1 MSRNKEREVVLLTGA
16 SGGIGTVTAELLL
29 SKGYKVYGTTRNLN
43 STPKTPYNQLQLE
56 VTDEDSVK
64 ECVLEVM
71 NKEGKIDILINNAG
85 YALCGALKD
94 TSIEQMKENFETN
107 FFGVHRMIQE
117 ITPIMIKQK
126 RGRIINVGSFGG
138 RLGLPFQGAYDSV
151 KAALAIY
158 TDALKIELLRDNI
171 KVSLIEPGD
180 TQTDF
185 NAGRKYSEGFEND
198 PDAQRAVKIMHKA
211 EQKGTKPEKVAKTI
225 LRAVKAKRPKPRYT
239 RGFDTKFFGTLMRL
253 MPHTIYILIAR
264 LYYGVPKRR
273 KEENNKKRMQ

>member
-43 STPKTPYNQLQLE
+43 NAPKTPYNQLQLE

-94 TSIEQMKENFETN
+94 LSIDLLRDNFEIN
-107 FFGVHRMIQE
+107 LFGVHRMVREVI
-117 ITPIMIKQK
+117 PIMLKQNK
-126 RGRIINVGSFGG
+126 GKIINVGSFGG
-138 RLGLPFQGAYDSV
+138 RLGIPFQGGYSSV
-151 KAALAIY
+151 KAALAVY
-158 TDALKIELLRDNI
+158 TDALKIELMRDNI

-185 NAGRKYSEGFEND
+185 NAGRKYTEGFEND
-198 PDAQRAVKIMHKA
+198 PDAQRAVEIMRKA

-239 RGFDTKFFGTLMRL
+239 RGPDTKFFGTLIRL
-253 MPHTIYILIAR
+253 MPYTIHSLIAR

-273 KEENNKKRMQ
+273 KEGK

>member
-1 MSRNKEREVVLLTGA
+1 MSRNKEKKVVLLTGA
-16 SGGIGTVTAELLL
+16 SGGIGTVTAALLL

-43 STPKTPYNQLQLE
+43 SVPKTPYNQLQLD
-56 VTDEDSVK
+56 VTEEDSVK

-71 NKEGKIDILINNAG
+71 NKEGRIDILINNAG

-94 TSIEQMKENFETN
+94 QSIDLLRDNFETN
-107 FFGVHRMIQE
+107 FFGVHRMVRE
-117 ITPIMIKQK
+117 VVPIMIKQNK
-126 RGRIINVGSFGG
+126 GKIINVGSFGG
-138 RLGLPFQGAYDSV
+138 RLGLPFQGSYCSV

-171 KVSLIEPGD
+171 KVSLVEPGD

-239 RGFDTKFFGTLMRL
+239 RGFDTKFFGTLQRL
-253 MPHTIYILIAR
+253 MPYTIHSLLAR
-264 LYYGVPKRR
+264 LYYSVPKRR
-273 KEENNKKRMQ
+273 KEGK

>member
-1 MSRNKEREVVLLTGA
+1 MNSKKKSEEVVLLTGA

-94 TSIEQMKENFETN
+94 LSIDLLRDNFETN
-107 FFGVHRMIQE
+107 FFGVHRMVRE
-117 ITPIMIKQK
+117 VVPIMIKQNK
-126 RGRIINVGSFGG
+126 GKIINVGSFAG
-138 RLGLPFQGAYDSV
+138 RLGIPFQGPYSAS
-151 KAALAIY
+151 KAALALY
-158 TDALKIELLRDNI
+158 TDVLKIELLRDNI

-180 TQTDF
+180 TRTDM
-185 NAGRKYSEGFEND
+185 NSLRKFAKDYEND
-198 PDAQRAVKIMHKA
+198 LDAQRAVQIMHKA
-211 EQKGTKPEKVAKTI
+211 EQKGTNPKKVAKII
-225 LRAVKAKRPKPRYT
+225 LRVTKSKRPKPRYT
-239 RGFDTKFFGTLMRL
+239 TGADTVLFSFLMRL
-253 MPHTIYILIAR
+253 FPYTIHSLAVR
-264 LYYGVPKRR
+264 LYYRVPKRR
-273 KEENNKKRMQ
+273 KNKE

>member
-1 MSRNKEREVVLLTGA
+1 MSSKKKSEEVVLLTGA

-43 STPKTPYNQLQLE
+43 SAPKTLYNQLQLD
-56 VTDEDSVK
+56 VTEEESVK

-94 TSIEQMKENFETN
+94 QSIDLLRDNFETN
-107 FFGVHRMIQE
+107 FFGVHRMVRE
-117 ITPIMIKQK
+117 VVPIMIKQNK
-126 RGRIINVGSFGG
+126 GKIINVGSFGG
-138 RLGLPFQGAYDSV
+138 RLGLPFQGSYCSV

-198 PDAQRAVKIMHKA
+198 PDAQRAVKIMREA
-211 EQKGTKPEKVAKTI
+211 EQKGTTPEKVAKTI

-239 RGFDTKFFGTLMRL
+239 RGFDTKFFGTLQRL
-253 MPHTIYILIAR
+253 LPYTIHSLLAR

-273 KEENNKKRMQ
+273 KERK